1 MTHDESKACIRS
13 LRYSGHPTW
22 ASLWERDLDKLDALY
37 ESAAFV
43 PYLLRHI
50 EALGGDAQAA
60 LENAKLSLQLA
71 KGETGE

>member
-1 MTHDESKACIRS
+1 MNHDESKACIRA

-22 ASLWERDLDKLDALY
+22 AGLWEKDLGKLDALY

-60 LENAKLSLQLA
+60 LENARLSLELA
-71 KGETGE
+71 KGETVE

>member
-1 MTHDESKACIRS
+1 MSHESKSCIRNM
-13 LRYSGHPTW
+13 RYSGHPNW
-22 ASLWERDLDKLDALY
+22 AELWQRDLDKLDALH

-50 EALGGDAQAA
+50 EALGGDAQSA

-71 KGETGE
+71 KGEKE